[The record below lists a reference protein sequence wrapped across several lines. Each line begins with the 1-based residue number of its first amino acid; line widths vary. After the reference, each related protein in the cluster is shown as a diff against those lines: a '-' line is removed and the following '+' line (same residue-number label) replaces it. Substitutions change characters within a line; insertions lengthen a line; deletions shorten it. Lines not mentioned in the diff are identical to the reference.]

1 MLTILFLNPNRIKFP
16 KLNDTEEFII
26 TEHAEIEDVDILSF
40 DAVLMTECIKKEQFD
55 ELKRRTNFKFI
66 PFILLKKEDKK
77 DLENYEIYHKFHLIS
92 NFPNNEADLFKI
104 LSKIKKI
111 IEKAN
116 KFNYSAIE
124 PFKETIPEVFS
135 TMAYLEANLV
145 EAYIDP
151 NSLVYGEISASL
163 SLTGSRRGILVITF
177 SEKLARKM
185 IARFIAMDENELTK
199 TEVYDGAG
207 EIINI
212 IAGNAKA
219 RINDL
224 KDHFDLSAPFVVSG
238 KNHDIYI
245 QNDLPCVTMVYNV
258 EGDYFAFKLF
268 LMSLKSKK

>member
-1 MLTILFLNPNRIKFP
+1 MLTLLFLNPKKVNFP
-16 KLNDTEEFII
+16 KLTDVEEFII
-26 TEHAEIEDVDILSF
+26 TEYDNIDTVDILSF
-40 DAVLMTECIKKEQFD
+40 DAVLITECIDKEQFKV
-55 ELKRRTNFKFI
+55 LKKKTNFKFI
-66 PFILLKKEDKK
+66 PFILLKKDKK
-77 DLENYEIYHKFHLIS
+77 S
-92 NFPNNEADLFKI
+92 NFEDEIGFNLVTKFPNEENELFKI
-104 LSKIKKI
+104 LKKIKKM
-111 IEKAN
+111 IEGAN
-116 KFNYSAIE
+116 NFNYNTIE
-124 PFKETIPEVFS
+124 PFKEAIPEVFS

-145 EAYIDP
+145 EAYLDSN
-151 NSLVYGEISASL
+151 NSVYDEISASL

-185 IARFIAMDENELTK
+185 ISRFIAMEENELSK
-199 TEVYDGAG
+199 SEIYDGAG

-238 KNHDIYI
+238 KDHNIYI

>member
-1 MLTILFLNPNRIKFP
+1 VLTLLFLNPKRVKFP
-16 KLNDTEEFII
+16 KLNDVDEFII
-26 TEHAEIEDVDILSF
+26 TECDNIDTLDVLSF
-40 DAVLMTECIKKEQFD
+40 DAILITEQIEKDQFK
-55 ELKRRTNFKFI
+55 ELKKKTHFKFI
-66 PFILLKKEDKK
+66 PFILLKKENGDNF
-77 DLENYEIYHKFHLIS
+77 DNELKFNLIS
-92 NFPNNEADLFKI
+92 NFPNDENELFPI
-104 LSKIKKI
+104 LKKIKKL
-111 IEKAN
+111 IENAN
-116 KFNYSAIE
+116 NFNYTAIE

-145 EAYIDP
+145 EAYIDSN
-151 NSLVYGEISASL
+151 NSVYDEISASL

-185 IARFIAMDENELTK
+185 IGRFIAMEEDKITK
-199 TEVYDGAG
+199 SEIYDGAG

-238 KNHDIYI
+238 KDHNIYI

>member
-1 MLTILFLNPNRIKFP
+1 VLTLLFLNPKKVEFP
-16 KLNDTEEFII
+16 KLIDVDEFKI
-26 TEHAEIEDVDILSF
+26 TEYTSINNVDVLSF
-40 DAVLMTECIKKEQFD
+40 DAILMTECLKKEEFKA
-55 ELKRRTNFKFI
+55 LKERTNFKFI
-66 PFILLKKEDKK
+66 PFILLKKDGKNNQ
-77 DLENYEIYHKFHLIS
+77 ENEINFNFVA
-92 NFPNNEADLFKI
+92 NFPKDEATLFQILNKVKKMVENANN
-104 LSKIKKI
+104 
-111 IEKAN
+111 
-116 KFNYSAIE
+116 FNYSTIE
-124 PFKETIPEVFS
+124 PFKEAIPEVFS

-145 EAYIDP
+145 EAYIDS
-151 NSLVYGEISASL
+151 NNTTYGEISASL

-185 IARFIAMDENELTK
+185 ISRFIAMEADKLSK
-199 TEVYDGAG
+199 SEVYDGAG

-238 KNHDIYI
+238 QDHNIYI